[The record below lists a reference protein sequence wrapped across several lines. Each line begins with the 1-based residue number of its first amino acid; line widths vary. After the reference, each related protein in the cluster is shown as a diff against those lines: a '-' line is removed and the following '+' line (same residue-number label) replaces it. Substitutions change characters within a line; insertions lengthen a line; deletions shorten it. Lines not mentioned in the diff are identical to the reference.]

1 MDKRTAIIDIGSNT
15 VRLVI
20 YNYDEQGTLH
30 ELANMK
36 KVARLRS
43 YVDEDGIMSD
53 EGVAALKELLLNY
66 KQILADFGVE
76 QVHAAATAAVR
87 QAQNR
92 EAIVET
98 MLCETG
104 IELQILSE
112 EQEAYF
118 GFVAVAYSMA
128 TSSAITIDMGGGS
141 TEITWFE
148 NKVLQKTHSFPFG
161 TVSLKQ
167 RFIAGDKM
175 TEDERA
181 ALIAYVKE
189 QFESLP
195 WIVDRHLPII
205 GIGGSAR
212 NVAQIHQ
219 QRIKYPLSNV
229 HQYEMKKDEMDELA
243 EFLWDLS
250 FEELSQ
256 LEGLSIDRADIIL
269 PALDVFRTL
278 MDVVHTSSYQFTKK
292 GLREGIII
300 NKILQESPDAYN
312 KYNIF
317 GDSSKKLAISFGRS
331 EAEQQYIDYLV
342 TDLYKQTCKE
352 FGVLRMERELEFIRG
367 AAPLYNIGEFIEQD
381 AASHHTFYLIAN
393 KAIPGITHV
402 ERVRMALIA
411 SYKNKGHLDQL
422 LVRYNNWFT
431 KEEIKEIRML
441 GSILKFI
448 FALNVSKRRIVK
460 NIELK
465 KHEEY
470 VHIKFT
476 TAQTAAAERYA
487 AERQKKHIERVLRLP
502 VQLEFIEEG
511 LGQQWRKNNN

>member
-1 MDKRTAIIDIGSNT
+1 MEKKTAIIDIGSNT

-20 YNYDEQGTLH
+20 YKYDEQGTLH

-43 YVDEDGIMSD
+43 YIDEEGFMND
-53 EGVAALKELLLNY
+53 EGVDVLKDLLLNY
-66 KQILADFGVE
+66 QQILADFHVDE
-76 QVHAAATAAVR
+76 VHAAATAAVR
-87 QAQNR
+87 QAQNQ
-92 EAIVET
+92 ESIVDI
-98 MLCETG
+98 MKRETG
-104 IELQILSE
+104 IELQILTE

-141 TEITWFE
+141 TEITLFE
-148 NKVLQKTHSFPFG
+148 NKVLQRTHSFPFG

-175 TEDERA
+175 TEQERS

-195 WIVDRHLPII
+195 WIVDQHLPII

-212 NVAQIHQ
+212 NIAQIHQ
-219 QRIKYPLSNV
+219 QQNKYPLSSV
-229 HQYEMKKDEMDELA
+229 HHYEMKKEEMDALA
-243 EFLWDLS
+243 EDLWALS
-250 FEELSQ
+250 FEELHQ
-256 LEGLSIDRADIIL
+256 LEGLSTDRADIIL

-300 NKILQESPDAYN
+300 NKILQEAPDAYN

-331 EAEQQYIDYLV
+331 EQEQQYIDYLV

-352 FGVLRMERELEFIRG
+352 FGLLRMERELEFIRG
-367 AAPLYNIGEFIEQD
+367 AAPLYNLGEFIEQD
-381 AASHHTFYLIAN
+381 AASQHTFYLIAN
-393 KAIPGITHV
+393 QAIPGISHHD
-402 ERVRMALIA
+402 RVRMALIA
-411 SYKNKGHLDQL
+411 SYKNKGQLEQL
-422 LVRYNNWFT
+422 LVRYQGWFT
-431 KEEIKEIRML
+431 KEEMKEIRML
-441 GSILKFI
+441 GAILKFI
-448 FALNVSKRRIVK
+448 FALNVSKRRI
-460 NIELK
+460 ITQMELK
-465 KHEEY
+465 KHEEH
-470 VHIKFT
+470 VHITFT
-476 TAQTAAAERYA
+476 VAGNAAAESYA
-487 AERQKKHIERVLRLP
+487 AERQKKHIERILRMP
-502 VQLEFIEEG
+502 VTLQFIEE
-511 LGQQWRKNNN
+511 R

>member
-1 MDKRTAIIDIGSNT
+1 MKWSGSMDKKTAIIDIGSNT

-20 YNYDEQGTLH
+20 YKYDEQGTLH

-43 YVDEDGIMSD
+43 YIDEDGIMNE
-53 EGVAALKELLLNY
+53 EGVNVLKELLLNY
-66 KQILADFGVE
+66 KQILQDFDVSE
-76 QVHAAATAAVR
+76 VHAAATAAVR
-87 QAQNR
+87 QAENQ
-92 EAIVET
+92 EDIVDI
-98 MLCETG
+98 MQRETG
-104 IELQILSE
+104 IELQILTE

-141 TEITWFE
+141 TEITLFE
-148 NKVLQKTHSFPFG
+148 NKVLQHTHSFPFG

-167 RFIAGDKM
+167 RFIEGDKM
-175 TEDERA
+175 TEAERDE
-181 ALIAYVKE
+181 LIAYVKE

-195 WIVDRHLPII
+195 WIVDQHLPII

-212 NVAQIHQ
+212 NIAQIHQ
-219 QRIKYPLSNV
+219 QQNKYPLSSV
-229 HQYEMKKDEMDELA
+229 HHYEMKKDEMDELSH
-243 EFLWDLS
+243 FLWDLS
-250 FEELSQ
+250 FDELNQ
-256 LEGLSIDRADIIL
+256 LEGLSADRADIIL
-269 PALDVFRTL
+269 PALEVFRTL

-331 EAEQQYIDYLV
+331 EDEQKYIDYLV
-342 TDLYKQTCKE
+342 TDLYKQTCRE
-352 FGVLRMERELEFIRG
+352 FGLLRMERELEFIRG
-367 AAPLYNIGEFIEQD
+367 AAPLYSIGEFIEQD
-381 AASHHTFYLIAN
+381 TASQHTFYLIAN
-393 KAIPGITHV
+393 QSIPGITHHD
-402 ERVRMALIA
+402 RVRMALIA
-411 SYKNKGHLDQL
+411 SYKNKGQLDQL
-422 LVRYNNWFT
+422 LVRYQGWFT

-441 GSILKFI
+441 GAILKFI

-460 NIELK
+460 QIDFK

-470 VHIKFT
+470 VHITFT
-476 TAQTAAAERYA
+476 TSGNAAAESYA
-487 AERQKKHIERVLRLP
+487 AERQKKHVERVLRLP
-502 VQLEFIEEG
+502 VTLEFIEE
-511 LGQQWRKNNN
+511 R